1 VRYQAAL
8 RPDSIAPV
16 ILNHF
21 QKRHHYG
28 RPRLNARV
36 SGLWDWLIQLQVLR
50 GGKVQMRPDIE
61 QAITLLKQ
69 RDDHALEKALS
80 LLQRTVFSFSMRIC
94 GQRQDAEDTMQEV
107 LVKAL
112 PCLPK
117 FDNPS
122 ALAKWLYTV
131 AKNRCLMSRRK
142 SKFAPERE
150 LSLEELMPGREE
162 LQRLEG
168 VAPVS
173 PEGSSI
179 RREQDQRLREA
190 IRHLPPHYRIV
201 LVLRDLEGF
210 TDDEVGE
217 ITGLRSGTIR
227 VRLHRA
233 RLFVRR
239 ELTKAKAKGEQAAR
253 LRQKPVKPS
262 GAGRCR
268 KVFAGLSDYLD
279 GELDDFSCEEI
290 ETHLNGCEPCKKF
303 LRSLEATIE
312 GCRKSPAEYPDRQR
326 AAALRKQL
334 LATYSRALASGK

>member
-1 VRYQAAL
+1 
-8 RPDSIAPV
+8 
-16 ILNHF
+16 
-21 QKRHHYG
+21 
-28 RPRLNARV
+28 
-36 SGLWDWLIQLQVLR
+36 
-50 GGKVQMRPDIE
+50 
-61 QAITLLKQ
+61 
-69 RDDHALEKALS
+69 
-80 LLQRTVFSFSMRIC
+80 
-94 GQRQDAEDTMQEV
+94 MQEV

-150 LSLEELMPGREE
+150 LSLEQLMPGREE

-179 RREQDQRLREA
+179 RRQQDQRLREA

-217 ITGLRSGTIR
+217 ITGLLSGTIR
-227 VRLHRA
+227 VRL
-233 RLFVRR
+233 
-239 ELTKAKAKGEQAAR
+239 QM
-253 LRQKPVKPS
+253 
-262 GAGRCR
+262 
-268 KVFAGLSDYLD
+268 D
-279 GELDDFSCEEI
+279 
-290 ETHLNGCEPCKKF
+290 
-303 LRSLEATIE
+303 
-312 GCRKSPAEYPDRQR
+312 
-326 AAALRKQL
+326 
-334 LATYSRALASGK
+334 